1 MSLQQYHCAKHPQ
14 YTRRTSH
21 PNGIYGDD
29 VLLWKG
35 KIKYKTC
42 IPKCPICR
50 EYMTPWFKQNKG
62 LK

>member
-1 MSLQQYHCAKHPQ
+1 MSLQQYYCAKHPQ

-42 IPKCPICR
+42 IPKCPI
-50 EYMTPWFKQNKG
+50 
-62 LK
+62 